1 MLNVWNP
8 LHHVVQW
15 GICPMQQSLLNTVNP
30 VLHSAVLVLHKTHSS
45 TSQYCTDTS
54 TYSYQYIIVS

>member
-15 GICPMQQSLLNTVNP
+15 GICPMQQSLLNTVYTTATKNR
-30 VLHSAVLVLHKTHSS
+30 LSQKTPKLYYKDVDNYL
-45 TSQYCTDTS
+45 QNL
-54 TYSYQYIIVS
+54 